1 MTAPRTGPGNPA
13 GATGALAT
21 STAPD
26 HQTHIL
32 NRSTKMQLMHEE
44 LARAHAAHRLEEA
57 VRRARVHRLVAA
69 HRAKR
74 RAEETALR
82 ARRLLALATVW

>member
-1 MTAPRTGPGNPA
+1 MTGPRTGPGLTA
-13 GATGALAT
+13 GAAAALAT
-21 STAPD
+21 PTAPD
-26 HQTHIL
+26 HQTHIQ
-32 NRSTKMQLMHEE
+32 NRSTEMQLMHEE
-44 LARAHAAHRLEEA
+44 LARAHAAQRLEEA

-69 HRAKR
+69 HRATR